1 MSTFTTKKLSAHETA
16 RILWLARLFREGK
29 LEAYWNAR
37 IQIRLKA
44 KGAGGFGDARVIR
57 ASHESSELKK
67 EFGWSGIN
75 DEMERH
81 RIFLSQPVVNR
92 RKEQMAELQRNK
104 GRSAIEKAL
113 SKLPITAP
121 VEQEMAWARA
131 HPKMTRALSD
141 ALKKQ
146 ADDYEPP
153 RPTSS
158 DVVGTYYIPCP
169 SRGAWN
175 ILLAALGNPKK
186 FSEQLLSKQKEG
198 AVKNADNAESE
209 SNVMDDLGEVERML
223 NAVQLNG

>member
-1 MSTFTTKKLSAHETA
+1 MSTSSLSQHETA
-16 RILWLARLFREGK
+16 KILWLARLYREGT
-29 LEAYWNAR
+29 LSDYWMAR
-37 IQIRLKA
+37 AAIRTAA
-44 KGAGGFGDARVIR
+44 KGSVFGGDKIR
-57 ASHESSELKK
+57 EAAQKSSDLKK
-67 EFGWSGIN
+67 QFGWTGIN
-75 DEMERH
+75 DEFERH
-81 RIFLSQPVVNR
+81 RIFASTTVVNH
-92 RKEQMAELQRNK
+92 RKAIMAEAQRNK

-153 RPTSS
+153 RPTST
-158 DVVGTYYIPCP
+158 DVLGTYYIPCP

-198 AVKNADNAESE
+198 AVKNADNGESE
-209 SNVMDDLGEVERML
+209 SNVVDDMSDIRQMINSLGK
-223 NAVQLNG
+223 QQS